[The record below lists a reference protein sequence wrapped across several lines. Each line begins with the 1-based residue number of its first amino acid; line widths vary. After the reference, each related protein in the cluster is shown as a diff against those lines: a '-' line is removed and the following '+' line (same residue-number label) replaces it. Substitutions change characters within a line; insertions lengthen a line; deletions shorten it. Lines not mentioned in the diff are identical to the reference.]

1 LLHNKRLSIARER
14 AMQALD
20 FCGLSLRVSETAA
33 NLTVAEQRRL
43 EVARALAL
51 QPKLLLLDETMAGL
65 TPAEVQQ
72 AVGLVS
78 KIRAGGIACLVVEHV
93 MEGIMPIADQILV
106 LDYGRKIAQGTPAQ
120 VRNDPAVIAAYLGE
134 S

>member
-1 LLHNKRLSIARER
+1 A
-14 AMQALD
+14 
-20 FCGLSLRVSETAA
+20 AA

-51 QPKLLLLDETMAGL
+51 QPKLLLLDEAMAGL

-72 AVGLVS
+72 AGELGRR
-78 KIRAGGIACLVVEHV
+78 IRAGGGAGFVVEHV
-93 MEGIMPIADQILV
+93 MGGIMAIADQILV
-106 LDYGRKIAQGTPAQ
+106 LDYGRKIAQGTPTQ